1 MFYAQNRGVIFPLKA
16 WRVHTQS
23 AERQSS
29 KVKSFMGALS
39 GTQRGS
45 PIYSAYSLKRNKKN
59 YDGRMIQIQQD
70 LSPKSQKM

>member
-1 MFYAQNRGVIFPLKA
+1 
-16 WRVHTQS
+16 
-23 AERQSS
+23 
-29 KVKSFMGALS
+29 MGALS

-70 LSPKSQKM
+70 LSPKSQKMQEVALEWTKKIPWKTVTDFFKDSM